1 VSTDLNAVC
10 TSNGDP
16 IYFNASCSA
25 SPTSGCIGYTSAALT
40 VNYNLGASGYVGFN
54 TTNGQYWTYGNN
66 GGTYMITGGP
76 FTCPSPSPTP
86 TVTPSVTRT
95 PSVTPSITP
104 SPTTTPSVTP
114 TPTPSPTPV
123 TCYSQGSFEYVSSI
137 NDCQVGSYP
146 YTLYSPCG
154 SLTVGCYL
162 YTNNTCTGSVSSSYV
177 QFGDGTN
184 YQTDGGGQITDIYNP
199 GC

>member
-1 VSTDLNAVC
+1 
-10 TSNGDP
+10 
-16 IYFNASCSA
+16 
-25 SPTSGCIGYTSAALT
+25 

-66 GGTYMITGGP
+66 GGTYMILSGP

-104 SPTTTPSVTP
+104 SPTRTPSVTP
-114 TPTPSPTPV
+114 TPTPSPTPA
-123 TCYSQGSFEYVSSI
+123 TCYNQGGGNYVSSM
-137 NDCQVGSYP
+137 NECYVGSYP
-146 YTLYSPCG
+146 TTFYSDCSTLNYN
-154 SLTVGCYL
+154 CYL
-162 YTNNTCTGSVSSSYV
+162 YTNSNCTGSVSSSFV

-184 YQTDGGGQITDIYNP
+184 YGTNGSGLINDINNP